1 MSLFSAMVRVP
12 LIILSSP
19 PLAFIWPFWVKSA
32 KLNIPDTSEICPSIT
47 SPLFTDNV
55 PPFMLIKVSLLVSL
69 NITPAS
75 IMLFAA
81 RFNVPFNKLILPL
94 VPTSVPLLTILSMF
108 NVDDSLVTV
117 ILPSHSSLLSNV
129 ICPLSFI

>member
-1 MSLFSAMVRVP
+1 M
-12 LIILSSP
+12 
-19 PLAFIWPFWVKSA
+19 
-32 KLNIPDTSEICPSIT
+32 NIPDTSEICPSIT

-55 PPFMLIKVSLLVSL
+55 PSFMVINVSLFVFW

-75 IMLFAA
+75 IMLFAT